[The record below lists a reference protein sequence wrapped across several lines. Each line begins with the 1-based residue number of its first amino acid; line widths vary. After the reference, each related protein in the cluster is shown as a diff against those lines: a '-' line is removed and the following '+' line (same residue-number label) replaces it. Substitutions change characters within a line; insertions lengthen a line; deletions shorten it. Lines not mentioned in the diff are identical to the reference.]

1 MVLDTFN
8 DAQCSLVASFF
19 CSSFLS
25 SLGSAST
32 LQAPFRAKE
41 VNPWQAEICPAAT
54 AEEACIQE
62 RTVEGT
68 QPSRRP
74 QRQPRV

>member
-32 LQAPFRAKE
+32 VQAPFRAKE
-41 VNPWQAEICPAAT
+41 VNPLQAEIFPAAT

-62 RTVEGT
+62 RTVKGT
-68 QPSRRP
+68 QPSPRLLH
-74 QRQPRV
+74 QPRV